1 MVRFDVLLDRLG
13 EKLPNKGPNRYG
25 VSRIKSTML
34 FGPKYGHFQILGA
47 EIPTGVVRALVTLQH
62 GLEQDACIL

>member
-1 MVRFDVLLDRLG
+1 
-13 EKLPNKGPNRYG
+13 
-25 VSRIKSTML
+25 ML

>member
-13 EKLPNKGPNRYG
+13 EKLPNKGPNRYR